1 MDFTKEYVVDL
12 WRTGAHKI
20 EIGIKK
26 DEVLRAKSRQY
37 TKDFDII
44 GEVNRDGK
52 DAGYV
57 GYRTTPWEDEDI
69 PKKKIVIKF
78 FTEGISWKGSLEEL
92 ISRGITNSLS
102 ANQGLP
108 VFMINLATSDYLITM
123 EKVIRRKFLEKSIF
137 SFALVDEKTLISHS
151 FSIVADRFSIGSD
164 WNVINQKGDKIAEI
178 DGSKFN
184 IGGKFKIKINAKA
197 YGYSNELDQVLILFA
212 TLTRYIDEVEDK
224 LEDTLKKIKKDDLEI
239 EIDKEEANLYINPR
253 RIKI

>member
-1 MDFTKEYVVDL
+1 MDVTKEYVVDL
-12 WRTGAHKI
+12 WKTGAHKV

-26 DEVLRAKSRQY
+26 EDVLRAKSRQY

-57 GYRTTPWEDEDI
+57 GFRTDPWKAEI

-108 VFMINLATSDYLITM
+108 VFMINLSTADYLIVM

-137 SFALVDEKTLISHS
+137 SFALVDEKTLVSHS

-164 WNVINQKGDKIAEI
+164 WDVFNQRQEKIAEI

-197 YGYSNELDQVLILFA
+197 VGYSNELDQVLILFS
-212 TLTRYIDEVEDK
+212 TLTRYINDVEDK
-224 LEDTLKKIKKDDLEI
+224 LEDTLKMIKKDDAEI
-239 EIDKEEANLYINPR
+239 VIDQEEANLYLNPR
-253 RIKI
+253 RMKI